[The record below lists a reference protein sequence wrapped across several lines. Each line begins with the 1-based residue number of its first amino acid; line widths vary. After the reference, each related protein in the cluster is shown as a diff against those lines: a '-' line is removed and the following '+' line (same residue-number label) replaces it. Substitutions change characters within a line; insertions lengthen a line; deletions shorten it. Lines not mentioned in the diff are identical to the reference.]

1 MVGRTISIL
10 APCLCTF
17 LLLVS
22 VAWAATDGW
31 GALAVS
37 PDAWGWVKGYKTEK
51 EAEDEAL
58 KQCRSRTKRGTCEVK
73 TFENGCAAV
82 VSYSYEKGGERL
94 WGTVGHFG
102 TTTQEASNRA
112 LANCQRD
119 HSGCKVE
126 YQFCN

>member
-1 MVGRTISIL
+1 MLEGRIVGRMISIL
-10 APCLCTF
+10 ALCLCTV
-17 LLLVS
+17 LLLLS
-22 VAWAATDGW
+22 AAMAAADGW

-37 PDAWGWVKGYKTEK
+37 PDAWVWVKGYKSEK

-73 TFENGCAAV
+73 TFDNGCAAV

-102 TTTQEASNRA
+102 STTFD
-112 LANCQRD
+112 L
-119 HSGCKVE
+119 
-126 YQFCN
+126 YQTRFRVAR

>member
-1 MVGRTISIL
+1 MKRYAKAGSGAAVVAL
-10 APCLCTF
+10 ALT
-17 LLLVS
+17 
-22 VAWAATDGW
+22 AAALAQDGW

-37 PDAWGWVKGYKTEK
+37 PDAWGWVKGYKNQK

-58 KQCRSRTKRGTCEVK
+58 KQCRSRTKKGVCEVK
-73 TFENGCAAV
+73 TFTAGCAAV

-102 TTTQEASNRA
+102 GSGDEATGRA
-112 LANCQRD
+112 MANCKKD
-119 HSGCKVE
+119 HNGCKVE

>member
-1 MVGRTISIL
+1 MRRMISAL
-10 APCLCTF
+10 SLGAWVMLLSLC
-17 LLLVS
+17 
-22 VAWAATDGW
+22 AAIAAADGW

-37 PDAWGWVKGYKTEK
+37 PDAWGWVKGYKSEK

-58 KQCRSRTKRGTCEVK
+58 KQCRSRTKRGSCEVK
-73 TFENGCAAV
+73 TFDNGCAAV
-82 VSYSYEKGGERL
+82 VSYSYEKSGERL

-102 TTTQEASNRA
+102 ATTQEAANRA

-119 HSGCKVE
+119 HTGCKVE

>member
-1 MVGRTISIL
+1 MTRTISIL
-10 APCLCTF
+10 TVSLSVV
-17 LLLVS
+17 LLHLVA
-22 VAWAATDGW
+22 VKAAADGW

-37 PDAWGWVKGYKTEK
+37 PDAWGWVKGYKSEK
-51 EAEDEAL
+51 EASDEAL
-58 KQCRSRTKRGTCEVK
+58 KQCRSRTKRGSCEVK
-73 TFENGCAAV
+73 SFENGCAAV

-102 TTTQEASNRA
+102 PTTQEAANRA

-119 HSGCKVE
+119 HSGCKIE